1 MFGLEVH
8 YAIVS
13 ARPGIEKYLWETSPK
28 AQACIF
34 VLKTF
39 PHKLNHTYG
48 LSTWGNV
55 IHYMTMLWL
64 LVPLFVKGPLKAIY
78 VTYIFLI
85 LFYFGDS
92 PDQKL
97 GSFCFIY
104 WHFL

>member
-8 YAIVS
+8 SPLS
-13 ARPGIEKYLWETSPK
+13 ALPGIEKDLWETSQK

-39 PHKLNHTYG
+39 PHKLIHTYG
-48 LSTWGNV
+48 LSSWGNV
-55 IHYMTMLWL
+55 TPYDSVMVV

-85 LFYFGDS
+85 LFYFGHP
-92 PDQKL
+92 PDKKL
-97 GSFCFIY
+97 GSFHFIY

>member
-8 YAIVS
+8 YTTVS
-13 ARPGIEKYLWETSPK
+13 ALPGIEKDLWETSQK

-39 PHKLNHTYG
+39 PHKLIHTYG

-55 IHYMTMLWL
+55 THYDSVMVV
-64 LVPLFVKGPLKAIY
+64 LVPLFVKGPLKTIY

-85 LFYFGDS
+85 LFYFGHP
-92 PDQKL
+92 PDKKL
-97 GSFCFIY
+97 GSFHFMY